1 MKLELFIPATQGVR
15 VACEISSKLLYIITS
30 STFVI

>member
-15 VACEISSKLLYIITS
+15 VAYEISSKLLYIKIRRQQL
-30 STFVI
+30 